1 MLLDLPLLGR
11 WLTGWSLARGLP
23 LPQLVGGGFV
33 VEVGWP
39 AQVRRYVFGEAA
51 EALQA
56 CMARRHAPYTYVKA
70 AVEPAQLQRLLPPG
84 WHLDQPR
91 YLMSAPAVLAPSVP
105 LPPGY
110 VVQVAT
116 EHGAAVHRVL
126 DATGQVAASGRVVL
140 HQGTAVVDRLE
151 TQPAHRR
158 QGLATYLMGTLE
170 AVVAEAGIAERLLVA
185 TEAGCPLY
193 KRLGWRVLAPYS
205 TAVLLP
211 AS

>member
-1 MLLDLPLLGR
+1 MLLDLSLLRR

-23 LPQLVGGGFV
+23 LPQPVAGGFV

-39 AQVRRYVFGEAA
+39 EQVRRYVFVEAA

-56 CMARRHAPYTYVKA
+56 CVGRCHAPFTHVKA
-70 AVEPAQLQRLLPPG
+70 TVEPAQLQRVLPPG
-84 WHLDQPR
+84 WRLDQPR
-91 YLMSAPAVLAPSVP
+91 YLLSASTALAPSVP

-110 VVQVAT
+110 VLQVAT

-126 DATGQVAASGRVVL
+126 DASGQLAASGRVVL
-140 HQGTAVVDRLE
+140 HEATAVFDRLE

-158 QGLATYLMGTLE
+158 QGLATYLMGTLD
-170 AVVAEAGIAERLLVA
+170 ARVQEAGLAERLLVA
-185 TEAGCPLY
+185 TEAGRTLY
-193 KRLGWRVLAPYS
+193 QHLGWRVVAPYA

-211 AS
+211 AG